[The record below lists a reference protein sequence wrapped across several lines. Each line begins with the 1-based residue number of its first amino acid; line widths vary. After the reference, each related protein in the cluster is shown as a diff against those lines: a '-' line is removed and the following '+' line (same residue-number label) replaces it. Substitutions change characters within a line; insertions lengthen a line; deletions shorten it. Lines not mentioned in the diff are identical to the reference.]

1 MKQRQ
6 IPEDRSA
13 AFIGESVVVTR
24 PKDKGFGKDIEFTK
38 RKKLS
43 TTV

>member
-13 AFIGESVVVTR
+13 ACIGESVVVTR
-24 PKDKGFGKDIEFTK
+24 PKDKGGKDIEFTK
-38 RKKLS
+38 RKKVS